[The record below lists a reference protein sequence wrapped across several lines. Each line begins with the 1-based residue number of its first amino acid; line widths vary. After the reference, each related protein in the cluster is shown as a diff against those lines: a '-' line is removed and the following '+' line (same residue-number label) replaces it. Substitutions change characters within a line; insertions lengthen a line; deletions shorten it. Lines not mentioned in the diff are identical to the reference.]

1 MTIVGPFRA
10 ALDFPRQ
17 DTIPFVSDNLTLLI
31 IVLIISVVAYS
42 LVNSI
47 EIAVVA
53 ANRIRV
59 RHLAE
64 GGSKSAQ
71 ALERL
76 RSNQDRFFAAI
87 VLLQNLF
94 VVLASSIGGLLA
106 VDAAGGYGLL
116 ISAVGGTIV
125 PPPFGE
131 PAPTIPARP

>member
-1 MTIVGPFRA
+1 MTIGGPFTT
-10 ALDFPRQ
+10 ALDFPHQ
-17 DTIPFVSDNLTLLI
+17 ETIPFVSNTLALLI
-31 IVLIISVVAYS
+31 ILLVVSVVAYS

-94 VVLASSIGGLLA
+94 VVLASSIGGILA
-106 VDAAGGYGLL
+106 VDVAGGYGL
-116 ISAVGGTIV
+116 AVS
-125 PPPFGE
+125 
-131 PAPTIPARP
+131 PAGATTG